1 MDKNIAAAA
10 IERLEAERQRRI
22 GEKIAKG
29 EIVGVPLGSP
39 EGVGCVIVSGSED
52 ADEQLE
58 LAKADKI
65 AELRKA
71 GETREIIF
79 VEPTDGTPTVIITGV
94 PRGELDDDEA
104 PPIAKSPEDKAPR
117 VEDFGARR
125 RVNEMLSSVDRPMPT
140 TPPPASIE
148 RLEEGPHQI
157 HVQIRGSDPDKGDC
171 RRLVHD
177 RWRRHRARR
186 GRGRAAARYL
196 CAPAAGRS
204 RGGGKTDL
212 TREGRPQCVL
222 GAALAS
228 SSWSVMN
235 TARAREIP

>member
-157 HVQIRGSDPDKGDC
+157 HVQIRGSDPDKGDPGQIVEGSFTIGGGGIV
-171 RRLVHD
+171 RVEDAEGRLLGTYVLQPQD
-177 RWRRHRARR
+177 DPAVAARR
-186 GRGRAAARYL
+186 ILREK
-196 CAPAAGRS
+196 
-204 RGGGKTDL
+204 GGPNAFWGPL
-212 TREGRPQCVL
+212 
-222 GAALAS
+222 
-228 SSWSVMN
+228 
-235 TARAREIP
+235 